1 MAKKN
6 NKIDLFK
13 NLSWDDLKKWA
24 GSRIASRGKDYQ
36 ISGQVE
42 DLALTPDGAMVAWVQ
57 GADLYATLVDV
68 QKGEL
73 ISDCNCPYGDTCK
86 HAVAV
91 VLEGLDLLKKKKEIP
106 ICSNKD
112 KRLEALDNFELDED
126 WEEEWE
132 EDWEEEEE
140 DAIAQT
146 PSLTAKSKS
155 SGFLPGF
162 LKGQT
167 KPQLISLIQE
177 LANTIPGVN
186 QALEDRQFLSKG
198 TVKKMAQSIR
208 NEKNHTKKRIGKSI

>member
-1 MAKKN
+1 MGKKN

-36 ISGQVE
+36 KSGQVE
-42 DLALTPDGAMVAWVQ
+42 DLALTPDGALVAWVQ
-57 GADLYATLVDV
+57 GTDLYATLVDV

-73 ISDCNCPYGDTCK
+73 IADCNCPYGDTCK

-91 VLEGLDLLKKKKEIP
+91 VLEGLDLLEKKKEIP

-132 EDWEEEEE
+132 EDWEEEE
-140 DAIAQT
+140 DVIAQK
-146 PSLTAKSKS
+146 PSLTAKAKS
-155 SGFLPGF
+155 SASLRDF

-177 LANTIPGVN
+177 LANTIPEVN
-186 QALEDRQFLSKG
+186 QALEDH
-198 TVKKMAQSIR
+198 QSLPS
-208 NEKNHTKKRIGKSI
+208 GKSWPRT

>member
-24 GSRIASRGKDYQ
+24 GSKIASRGKDYQ

-42 DLALTPDGAMVAWVQ
+42 DLALTPDGALVAWVQ
-57 GADLYATLVDV
+57 GTDLYATLVDV
-68 QKGEL
+68 QKREL

-132 EDWEEEEE
+132 EDWEEEE
-140 DAIAQT
+140 DVIAQK
-146 PSLTAKSKS
+146 PSLTARPKS
-155 SGFLPGF
+155 SGSLRDF

-167 KPQLISLIQE
+167 KPQLIGLIEE
-177 LANTIPGVN
+177 LVSTIPGVN
-186 QALEDRQFLSKG
+186 QALEDH
-198 TVKKMAQSIR
+198 QSLPS
-208 NEKNHTKKRIGKSI
+208 GKSRPRT

>member
-24 GSRIASRGKDYQ
+24 GSKIASRGKDYQ

-42 DLALTPDGAMVAWVQ
+42 DLALTPDGALVAWVQ
-57 GADLYATLVDV
+57 GTDLYATLVDV

-140 DAIAQT
+140 DAIAQK

-155 SGFLPGF
+155 SGSLRDF

-167 KPQLISLIQE
+167 KPQLISLIEE
-177 LANTIPGVN
+177 LVSTIPGVN
-186 QALEDRQFLSKG
+186 QALEDH
-198 TVKKMAQSIR
+198 QSLPS
-208 NEKNHTKKRIGKSI
+208 GKSRPRT